1 MKMDVNKKYDI
12 VHINSSFGSWSI
24 NRREPLTFE
33 RRVEGRSCPLDGT
46 IAS

>member
-1 MKMDVNKKYDI
+1 MKMDINKKYDT
-12 VHINSSFGSWSI
+12 VHINSSFGFWSI

-33 RRVEGRSCPLDGT
+33 RRVEGRPYPLDGT